1 MWALFLCAI
10 FTFSFMEIN
19 QKEEPIMAVILVV
32 IGIANLAVSLYI
44 ARMLKRIGN
53 ELNQIEDWK
62 SIPKKH
68 YF

>member
-1 MWALFLCAI
+1 MV
-10 FTFSFMEIN
+10 
-19 QKEEPIMAVILVV
+19 VILVV

-44 ARMLKRIGN
+44 ARMLKRIGK

>member
-44 ARMLKRIGN
+44 ARMLKRSEEHTS
-53 ELNQIEDWK
+53 ELQ
-62 SIPKKH
+62 SQR
-68 YF
+68 